1 MRIDI
6 ISAVPQ
12 IFDSFLS
19 TSIPKRAID
28 KGAVE
33 IIIHNLHNYGVGKY
47 KQIDDTPCGG
57 GAGMILKPEPI
68 FDCIESLKLER
79 EYDEVIFMTPDGEQL
94 NQSYSNKLSLLN
106 NLIILCGH
114 YKGIDNRVRE
124 TLITKELSIGDYV
137 LSGGEI
143 PAMALSDSV
152 IRLLPKVISDID
164 SALTDSFQDGLLEA
178 PQYTKPAEFRGLYVP
193 EVLLNGDHKK
203 ISEWRLNQS
212 LDRTKERRLDLYDK
226 F

>member
-1 MRIDI
+1 M
-6 ISAVPQ
+6 
-12 IFDSFLS
+12 
-19 TSIPKRAID
+19 
-28 KGAVE
+28 E

-178 PQYTKPAEFRGLYVP
+178 PQYTKPAEFRGLNVP

-203 ISEWRLNQS
+203 FLNG
-212 LDRTKERRLDLYDK
+212 D
-226 F
+226 

>member
-106 NLIILCGH
+106 NLIILCG
-114 YKGIDNRVRE
+114 
-124 TLITKELSIGDYV
+124 
-137 LSGGEI
+137 
-143 PAMALSDSV
+143 
-152 IRLLPKVISDID
+152 
-164 SALTDSFQDGLLEA
+164 
-178 PQYTKPAEFRGLYVP
+178 
-193 EVLLNGDHKK
+193 
-203 ISEWRLNQS
+203 
-212 LDRTKERRLDLYDK
+212 
-226 F
+226 

>member
-178 PQYTKPAEFRGLYVP
+178 PQYTKPAEFRGLNVP